1 MTVPRV
7 LFVDDEPNVLV
18 GVARALRGRFDV
30 VVAVS
35 GEDALQQMTT
45 ETFDVVV
52 SDMRMPVMDG
62 ASFLAHAKRLAP
74 DTVRLVM
81 SGHSDLDAC
90 IRAINHGHIFQFLVK
105 PVTREALVASLE
117 SAVEQRRL
125 VLAEKELLE
134 RTLTGAVDALSEG
147 LALTSPIAFGR
158 SRRLKHLVT
167 ALAEELKLAKK
178 WPLEVAAML
187 SQLGAATLPPD
198 TLQRWYAN
206 EPLSEVERE
215 MVQRVGS
222 LSCQQLRHIPRL
234 EPVLELISVIDRGEQ
249 ASAILGLEGRVLQV
263 ASELELRLFRG
274 QPLEEALVAMAESL
288 RFDPTVVS
296 ACRRLK
302 ALLLGQG
309 PRRAVS
315 VAAVSAGM
323 VLADDVRA
331 KSGALLIARGHA
343 VSEGLVVCLR
353 NFAATVGVREPI
365 QVISRGDDDEGE
377 ARVELRAG
385 AVSSRQALSVIRSE

>member
-1 MTVPRV
+1 MNAPRI
-7 LFVDDEPNVLV
+7 LFVDDEPNVLI
-18 GVARALRGRFDV
+18 GVTRALRGRFDV
-30 VVAVS
+30 VVS
-35 GEDALQQMTT
+35 TGGDDALQQMTG

-52 SDMRMPVMDG
+52 SDMRMPIMDG

-81 SGHSDLDAC
+81 SGHSDLDASV
-90 IRAINHGHIFQFLVK
+90 RAINHGHIFQFLVK
-105 PVTREALVASLE
+105 PVTRDALVSALE
-117 SAVEQRRL
+117 AAVEQRRL
-125 VLAEKELLE
+125 VMAERELLE

-147 LALTSPIAFGR
+147 LALTSPLAFGR

-167 ALAEELKLAKK
+167 ALAEELKLAKR

-198 TLQRWYAN
+198 TVQRWYAD
-206 EPLSEVERE
+206 EPMSDVERE
-215 MVQRVGS
+215 MVARVGAI
-222 LSCQQLRHIPRL
+222 SCQQLRHIPRL
-234 EPVLELISVIDRGEQ
+234 EPVLELIPVIDRLEPS
-249 ASAILGLEGRVLQV
+249 ASIPSLEARVLEV
-263 ASELELRLFRG
+263 AGALELRLFRG
-274 QPLEEALVAMAESL
+274 QPVESALADMADTG
-288 RFDPTVVS
+288 RFDPALLG

-309 PRRAVS
+309 PRRSVPVSAVC
-315 VAAVSAGM
+315 AGM
-323 VLADDVRA
+323 VLADDVKA

-365 QVISRGDDDEGE
+365 EVISM
-377 ARVELRAG
+377 G
-385 AVSSRQALSVIRSE
+385 AD